1 MKKLLSAI
9 LVTFG
14 LASTARSQAPAP
26 LTSLHAIHVLTNAQ
40 ASQALPVAFQ
50 ATVTYY
56 RGDERTLFVQDG
68 GNAIYVKPAVDVR
81 LVPGDRVLIKGTTH
95 ESFRPFVAEG
105 SVKVLSHGALPK
117 PIPATFEDLIRA
129 RHDCMLVTVRGVVR
143 SADFTMSSDVR
154 NIFLQ
159 MRTEG
164 GEVDVGIDSDSPSA
178 LRNMLDAEVEVT
190 GAASGRFDGKMQ
202 QTGILLHVSSPANV
216 KILKR
221 APANPWALPITPM
234 DEILNGYRTSNQTP
248 RIRVHGTITY
258 DQPGMAVVLQNGAK
272 SLWVM
277 TQSIAPLRIGDEADA
292 TGFPDVHDG
301 FLTLTNSEIQDSLV
315 QAPVEPLSTTWK
327 QLTSSKNLF
336 DLVSM
341 DGKVVAEVRGA
352 AQDEYV
358 LSSNGQLFSAIYKH
372 APISNI
378 HPTPLPP
385 MKQIPLGSMVHVTG
399 ICILESANPFDTQ
412 VPFNLLMR
420 TYSDITV
427 VAEPS
432 WLSIENLIRLVSVLL
447 LLVLAVSI
455 WGWMMGLK
463 ARRQSAALTARIET
477 EAATERHHAQLE
489 VRRRRILEDING
501 SRPLAEVIEQI
512 AGLVSFTLGGAPCW
526 CEIAGGA
533 QLGSKPAATEGLRI
547 AAREIPARTGAPLGT
562 AFAALGPEH
571 GIGVV
576 ESEALWMGARLTALA
591 IETRRLYTDLV
602 HRSEFDLLTDIHNRF
617 SLDRHLEACIAS
629 ARETASIFGLIYVDL
644 DEFKQVNDA
653 YGHHIGDLYLQEVSL
668 RMKRQLRT
676 GDMLSRLGG
685 DEFAAL
691 VSTVRS
697 RADVEEIALRMERCF
712 DDPYAVE
719 GYILHGSASV
729 GFAIYPEDGATRDS
743 LLSTADAAMYVAK
756 RMKQQMTADQPEP
769 QVHPE
774 NSTSS

>member
-9 LVTFG
+9 LVIFG

-26 LTSLHAIHVLTNAQ
+26 LTSLRAIHAITNAQ
-40 ASQALPVAFQ
+40 ASKALPVAFE

-56 RGDERTLFVQDG
+56 RDYERTLFVQDSG
-68 GNAIYVKPAVDVR
+68 IAIYVQPNAKIR
-81 LVPGDRVLIKGTTH
+81 LLPGDRVLIKGTTH

-164 GEVDVGIDSDSPSA
+164 GEVGVVMDSDRPGT
-178 LRNMLDAEVEVT
+178 LQNLLDAEVEVT

-202 QTGILLHVSSPANV
+202 QTGILVHVSSLANV
-216 KILKR
+216 KVLKR

-248 RIRVHGTITY
+248 RVRVHGTITY
-258 DQPGMAVVLQNGAK
+258 YQPGMAVVLQNGAK

-277 TQSIAPLRIGDEADA
+277 TQSIAPLRVGDEADA

-301 FLTLTNSEIQDSLV
+301 FLTLTNSEIQDSFV
-315 QAPVEPLSTTWK
+315 QAPVEPKSTTWN
-327 QLTSSKNLF
+327 QLTSSKDLF

-358 LSSNGQLFSAIYKH
+358 LTSNGQIFSAIYKH
-372 APISNI
+372 APISNV

-385 MKQIPLGSMVHVTG
+385 MKQVPLGSTVHVTG
-399 ICILESANPFDTQ
+399 ICILEDSNPFDTQ
-412 VPFNLLMR
+412 VPFNILMR
-420 TYSDITV
+420 SYSDIIV

-432 WLSIENLIRLVSVLL
+432 WLNVENLIRLVSVLL
-447 LLVLAVSI
+447 LVVLAVSI
-455 WGWMMGLK
+455 WGWTMGLK
-463 ARRQSAALTARIET
+463 ARRQTVALTARIET
-477 EAATERHHAQLE
+477 EAAAERHSAQLE
-489 VRRRRILEDING
+489 LRRSRILEDING

-512 AGLVSFTLGGAPCW
+512 AGLVSFTLGGVPCW

-562 AFAALGPEH
+562 VFAALGTERKT
-571 GIGVV
+571 GGE
-576 ESEALWMGARLTALA
+576 ESEALWMGARLAALA